1 MKRPLIFFYG
11 LFGYLLF
18 FITILYAIGFVA
30 SVGVPKAINDGPV
43 VGIAEALLVNGL
55 ILVLFVVQHT
65 IMARP
70 AFKKWITRYIPKSME
85 RSTFVILASSILLL
99 LFWQWR
105 PMPTVIWEVQQPML
119 WWALFGLSMF
129 GWFIVFFSSFL
140 IDHFDLFGLRQVILQ
155 LRGMPYEERPFV
167 VRSLYRFVRHPLML
181 GFLIAFW
188 ATPMMTWGHLFFA
201 VMTTGY
207 IFFGINVEERDLI
220 KHHGESYL
228 AYRRR
233 TSMILPL
240 KAPIPPVSAHGHNTP
255 TRPAAA

>member
-1 MKRPLIFFYG
+1 MKRLLIFLYG
-11 LFGYLLF
+11 LIGYLLF
-18 FITILYAIGFVA
+18 FVTILYAIGFVG
-30 SVGVPKAINDGPV
+30 SFGVPKAINDGPV
-43 VGIAEALLVNGL
+43 VGLGEALLVNSA

-70 AFKKWITRYIPKSME
+70 AYKQWVTRYLAQPMV
-85 RSTFVILASSILLL
+85 RSTFVIAASAILLL

-105 PMPTVIWEVQQPML
+105 PMPTVLWDVQQPVA
-119 WWALFGLSMF
+119 WWALFGASMV
-129 GWFIVFFSSFL
+129 GWLMVFFSSFL
-140 IDHFDLFGLRQVILQ
+140 IDHFDLFGLRQVILH

-188 ATPMMTWGHLFFA
+188 FTPTMTWGHFFFA
-201 VMTTGY
+201 AMTTGY
-207 IFFGINVEERDLI
+207 IFFGVNVEERDLI
-220 KHHGESYL
+220 RHHGENYL

-240 KAPIPPVSAHGHNTP
+240 KAPA
-255 TRPAAA
+255 PAVTASGDESSRQSVTA